1 MAGLPPIVLG
11 FIFLIL
17 GALLASWITSRSRGL
32 SRTGAAPVQNPF
44 LLMFGTG
51 LWIGLMLGGL
61 GMIFHA
67 SFATGMAT
75 ALILVS
81 AWFLNRRRRQAK

>member
-1 MAGLPPIVLG
+1 MMAGLPPIVLG

-17 GALLASWITSRSRGL
+17 GALLAFWITSKSRGL
-32 SRTGAAPVQNPF
+32 SRTGPVQNPF

-67 SFATGMAT
+67 FFATGMAT

-81 AWFLNRRRRQAK
+81 AWFLNRRRRQGK